1 MKNNTFRWL
10 RRMVALL
17 LCLCLVC
24 AGLTGMALA
33 VETEPETPPEETLEE
48 GPTEP
53 AEEPV
58 EEPDAPA
65 AEPEYQ
71 VHLDDISGYYNEPVD
86 LTIRVED
93 VGGTGWQKVEASL
106 SQDDPEQR
114 TDLTEA
120 LLLNG
125 AATYT
130 VSDNCTVYFFITDL
144 EGTEHTETYI
154 VSCFDFDPPKV
165 QAGIRGS
172 LLRVEATDAL
182 SGMSGIYVNDRLY
195 TTLEDGILDLRIDN
209 CTDELLFL
217 IQAVDRLGNESGY
230 VVLSNP
236 FYEEPVEEEP
246 EEKPAAEEASDKDC
260 PKDGDCPNQAAE
272 ATPTQPA
279 TPSTPSVPSTG
290 TSSGTGTVAKLSATQ
305 SGTTAS
311 TEEIKADEPVTI
323 EPGEGFTEN
332 GSAVTRDLLY
342 DKYTNKQFITVETRN
357 GETFYLVIDYDKPT
371 DKEGEQYETY
381 FLNLVDEADLAA
393 LLDDGTEPVC
403 TCTVKCQPGAVN
415 TNCEICRNDLYD
427 CACLETVTE
436 EPEEPEPEPEPE
448 PDPEPQEP
456 EQERKTNLILPVI
469 LLLAAAGGGAVWF
482 FKFRKNKPDTRGPV
496 DLDDYDYGEDDDTE
510 YETEAENEDESTE
523 TETE

>member
-1 MKNNTFRWL
+1 MKNNTLRWL

-17 LCLCLVC
+17 LCLCLAC
-24 AGLTGMALA
+24 AGLSGMAFA
-33 VETEPETPPEETLEE
+33 VETPPEETLEE

-53 AEEPV
+53 TEEPV
-58 EEPDAPA
+58 EEPEAPVS
-65 AEPEYQ
+65 EPEYQ
-71 VHLDDISGYYNEPVD
+71 VQVEDIPGYYNEPVD

-106 SQDDPEQR
+106 SPDDLEQR

-120 LLLNG
+120 LLLDG
-125 AATYT
+125 TEKYT
-130 VSDNCTVYFFITDL
+130 VSENCTVYFFITDL
-144 EGTEHTETYI
+144 EGTEHTGTYL
-154 VSCFDFDPPKV
+154 VSCFDFDSPKV
-165 QAGIRGS
+165 QAGIRAG
-172 LLRVEATDAL
+172 LLRVEANDAL
-182 SGMSGIYVNDRLY
+182 SGVRGIYINDCLY
-195 TTLEDGILDLRIDN
+195 TTLEDGVLELWIEN
-209 CTDELLFL
+209 CNDEPLFY

-230 VVLSNP
+230 VVISNP
-236 FYEEPVEEEP
+236 FYEEPVEEMPEETPKEEP
-246 EEKPAAEEASDKDC
+246 EKDC
-260 PKDGDCPNQAAE
+260 SKDCDCRNQAAE
-272 ATPTQPA
+272 TVPTQPSA
-279 TPSTPSVPSTG
+279 PITG
-290 TSSGTGTVAKLSATQ
+290 TASTTNINVAQ

-311 TEEIKADEPVTI
+311 DKADEPVTI
-323 EPGEGFTEN
+323 EQGKGFTEN

-357 GETFYLVIDYDKPT
+357 GEIYYLVIDYDKPT
-371 DKEGEQYETY
+371 DEEGEQYETY

-415 TNCEICRNDLYD
+415 TSCEICRNDLYD

-456 EQERKTNLILPVI
+456 EQEKKTNLILPVI
-469 LLLAAAGGGAVWF
+469 LLLAAAGVGAVWF

-510 YETEAENEDESTE
+510 YEVEDESTE
-523 TETE
+523 DE

>member
-33 VETEPETPPEETLEE
+33 VETEPETPPEDTLEE
-48 GPTEP
+48 GLTEP

-58 EEPDAPA
+58 EESEAPA

-71 VHLDDISGYYNEPVD
+71 VQVDDISGYYNEPVD

-106 SQDDPEQR
+106 FPDDPEQR
-114 TDLTEA
+114 TDLTEE

-125 AATYT
+125 AATYA

-172 LLRVEATDAL
+172 LLRVEATDVL
-182 SGMSGIYVNDRLY
+182 SGVNGIYVNDRLY
-195 TTLEDGILDLRIDN
+195 TTLEDGVLELWIEN
-209 CTDELLFL
+209 CTDELLFF
-217 IQAVDRLGNESGY
+217 IQAVDRLGNVSGY

-236 FYEEPVEEEP
+236 FYEEPVEESPDETPKEEP
-246 EEKPAAEEASDKDC
+246 EKDC
-260 PKDGDCPNQAAE
+260 PKDCDCRNQA
-272 ATPTQPA
+272 TVT
-279 TPSTPSVPSTG
+279 TPSTGAASATN
-290 TSSGTGTVAKLSATQ
+290 TSATQ
-305 SGTTAS
+305 SGTTVS
-311 TEEIKADEPVTI
+311 DKTDTPVTI

-371 DKEGEQYETY
+371 DEEGEQYETY

-393 LLDDGTEPVC
+393 LLDDGSEPVC

-448 PDPEPQEP
+448 PNPEPQEP

-510 YETEAENEDESTE
+510 YETEAETEDESTE
-523 TETE
+523 NE

>member
-24 AGLTGMALA
+24 AGLTSMALA
-33 VETEPETPPEETLEE
+33 VETEPETPPEETMEE
-48 GPTEP
+48 GPSEST
-53 AEEPV
+53 EEPV
-58 EEPDAPA
+58 EEPEELA
-65 AEPEYQ
+65 AELEYQ
-71 VHLDDISGYYNEPVD
+71 VQVDDIPGYYNEPVD
-86 LTIRVED
+86 LTIRLED
-93 VGGTGWQKVEASL
+93 VDGTGWQKVEASL

-120 LLLNG
+120 LLLDST
-125 AATYT
+125 ATYT
-130 VSDNCTVYFFITDL
+130 VSDNCTVYFFITDM

-172 LLRVEATDAL
+172 LLRVEANDIL
-182 SGMSGIYVNDRLY
+182 SGVSGIYVNDRLY
-195 TTLEDGILDLRIDN
+195 TTLEDGVLDLRIDN
-209 CTDELLFL
+209 CTDELLFF

-236 FYEEPVEEEP
+236 FYEEPMEEVP
-246 EEKPAAEEASDKDC
+246 EEKPAAEEDPDQDC
-260 PKDGDCPNQAAE
+260 PKDCDCRNQTVE
-272 ATPTQPA
+272 TTPTQPVA
-279 TPSTPSVPSTG
+279 SSAPLTG
-290 TSSGTGTVAKLSATQ
+290 TSTTTGTVENPSAAQ

-311 TEEIKADEPVTI
+311 TEETKADEPMTI

-371 DKEGEQYETY
+371 DEEGEQYETY
-381 FLNLVDEADLAA
+381 FMNLVDEADLAA

-415 TNCEICRNDLYD
+415 TSCEICRNDLYD

-436 EPEEPEPEPEPE
+436 EPEKPEPEPEPESE

-456 EQERKTNLILPVI
+456 EQEKKTNLILPV
-469 LLLAAAGGGAVWF
+469 LLLLTAAGGGAVWF

-510 YETEAENEDESTE
+510 YETETEAEDESTE
-523 TETE
+523 NE

>member
-1 MKNNTFRWL
+1 MKNNTLRWL

-17 LCLCLVC
+17 LCLCLAC
-24 AGLTGMALA
+24 AGLSGMALA
-33 VETEPETPPEETLEE
+33 VETEPEMPPEETLEE

-53 AEEPV
+53 TEEPV
-58 EEPDAPA
+58 M
-65 AEPEYQ
+65 EPEYQ
-71 VHLDDISGYYNEPVD
+71 IQVKDIFGYYNEPVD

-93 VGGTGWQKVEASL
+93 VGSTGWQKVEASL
-106 SQDDPEQR
+106 SPDDPEQR

-120 LLLNG
+120 LLLDG
-125 AATYT
+125 MAAYT
-130 VSDNCTVYFFITDL
+130 VSENGTVYFFITDT
-144 EGTEHTETYI
+144 EGTEHTETYL
-154 VSCFDFDPPKV
+154 VSCFDFDSPKA
-165 QAGIRGS
+165 QAGIRGG
-172 LLRVEATDAL
+172 LLRVEATDDL
-182 SGMSGIYVNDRLY
+182 SGVRGIYVNDCLY
-195 TTLEDGILDLRIDN
+195 TTLEDGVLELWIEN
-209 CTDELLFL
+209 CTDEPLFY
-217 IQAVDRLGNESGY
+217 IQAVDWLGNESGY

-236 FYEEPVEEEP
+236 FYEEAVEESPDETPKEEP
-246 EEKPAAEEASDKDC
+246 EKDC
-260 PKDGDCPNQAAE
+260 PKDCDCRNQA
-272 ATPTQPA
+272 TVT
-279 TPSTPSVPSTG
+279 TPSTGAASATN
-290 TSSGTGTVAKLSATQ
+290 TSATQ
-305 SGTTAS
+305 SGTTVSDKTDA
-311 TEEIKADEPVTI
+311 PVTI
-323 EPGEGFTEN
+323 EQGEGFTAN

-371 DKEGEQYETY
+371 DEEGEQYETY

-436 EPEEPEPEPEPE
+436 EPEESEPEPEPE

-510 YETEAENEDESTE
+510 YETETETEDESKE

>member
-33 VETEPETPPEETLEE
+33 EETEPETPPEETTEE
-48 GPTEP
+48 GPADST
-53 AEEPV
+53 EEPV
-58 EEPDAPA
+58 EEPEEPA

-71 VHLDDISGYYNEPVD
+71 VQVEDISGYYNEPVD
-86 LTIRVED
+86 LTIRMED

-106 SQDDPEQR
+106 SPDDTDQR

-125 AATYT
+125 MATYT
-130 VSDNCTVYFFITDL
+130 VSENCTVYFYITDT
-144 EGTEHTETYI
+144 EGTEHTKTYL
-154 VSCFDFDPPKV
+154 VSCFDFDSPKA
-165 QAGIRGS
+165 QAGIRGG
-172 LLRVEATDAL
+172 LLRVEATDAR
-182 SGMSGIYVNDRLY
+182 SGVRGIYVNDCLY
-195 TTLEDGILDLRIDN
+195 TTLEDGVLELWIEN
-209 CTDELLFL
+209 CTDEPLFY

-236 FYEEPVEEEP
+236 FYEEPFEETP
-246 EEKPAAEEASDKDC
+246 EEKPVEEPEKGC
-260 PKDGDCPNQAAE
+260 PKDCDCRNQKAE
-272 ATPTQPA
+272 TTPTQPA
-279 TPSTPSVPSTG
+279 ASSASSTG
-290 TSSGTGTVAKLSATQ
+290 TSSTKNPSAAQ

-311 TEEIKADEPVTI
+311 DKTDAPVTT
-323 EPGEGFTEN
+323 EPGEGFSEN

-371 DKEGEQYETY
+371 DEEGEQYETY

-393 LLDDGTEPVC
+393 VLGDGPEPVC
-403 TCTVKCQPGAVN
+403 TCTEKCRLGAVN
-415 TNCEICRNDLYD
+415 TSCKICRNELYD
-427 CACLETVTE
+427 CAGPETVTK
-436 EPEEPEPEPEPE
+436 EPDTPEPKPEPE
-448 PDPEPQEP
+448 PDPEPKEP
-456 EQERKTNLILPVI
+456 EQEKKTNLILPVI
-469 LLLAAAGGGAVWF
+469 LLLSAVGGGAVWY

-496 DLDDYDYGEDDDTE
+496 DLDDYDYGEEDDTE
-510 YETEAENEDESTE
+510 YDTETETEDESTE
-523 TETE
+523 DE

>member
-1 MKNNTFRWL
+1 MKNNTLRWL

-17 LCLCLVC
+17 LCLCLAC
-24 AGLTGMALA
+24 GGLSGMAFA
-33 VETEPETPPEETLEE
+33 VETPPEETSEE

-53 AEEPV
+53 TEEPV
-58 EEPDAPA
+58 M
-65 AEPEYQ
+65 EPEYQ
-71 VHLDDISGYYNEPVD
+71 IQVEDISGYYNEPVD

-106 SQDDPEQR
+106 SPDDPEQR

-120 LLLNG
+120 LLLDG
-125 AATYT
+125 MAAYT
-130 VSDNCTVYFFITDL
+130 VSENCTVYFFITDT
-144 EGTEHTETYI
+144 EGTEHTETYL
-154 VSCFDFDPPKV
+154 VSCFDFDSPKA
-165 QAGIRGS
+165 QAGIRGG
-172 LLRVEATDAL
+172 LLRVEATDDL
-182 SGMSGIYVNDRLY
+182 SGVWGIYVNDCLY
-195 TTLEDGILDLRIDN
+195 TTLEDGVLELWIEN
-209 CTDELLFL
+209 CTDEPLFY

-236 FYEEPVEEEP
+236 FYEEAVEEAPVETPKEEP
-246 EEKPAAEEASDKDC
+246 EKDC
-260 PKDGDCPNQAAE
+260 PKDCDCRNQA
-272 ATPTQPA
+272 TVT
-279 TPSTPSVPSTG
+279 TPSTGAASATN
-290 TSSGTGTVAKLSATQ
+290 TSATQ
-305 SGTTAS
+305 SGTTVSDKTDA
-311 TEEIKADEPVTI
+311 PVTI

-332 GSAVTRDLLY
+332 GNAVTRDLLY

-371 DKEGEQYETY
+371 DEEGEQYETY

-393 LLDDGTEPVC
+393 LLDDGSEPVC
-403 TCTVKCQPGAVN
+403 TCTEKCQPGAVN
-415 TNCEICRNDLYD
+415 TSCKICRNELYD
-427 CACLETVTE
+427 CAGPETVTK
-436 EPEEPEPEPEPE
+436 EPVKPEPEPE

-482 FKFRKNKPDTRGPV
+482 FQFRKNKPDTRGPV
-496 DLDDYDYGEDDDTE
+496 DLDDYDYGEDDDIE

>member
-17 LCLCLVC
+17 LCLCLAC
-24 AGLTGMALA
+24 AGLTGIALA
-33 VETEPETPPEETLEE
+33 VETEPETPPEGTLEE
-48 GPTEP
+48 GLTEP
-53 AEEPV
+53 TEEPV
-58 EEPDAPA
+58 EEPDAPIT
-65 AEPEYQ
+65 EPEYQ
-71 VHLDDISGYYNEPVD
+71 VQVDDISGYYNEPVD
-86 LTIRVED
+86 LTIRLED
-93 VGGTGWQKVEASL
+93 VGGIGWQKVEASL
-106 SQDDPEQR
+106 SPDDPEQR
-114 TDLTEA
+114 ADLTEA

-125 AATYT
+125 AATYA

-144 EGTEHTETYI
+144 DGVEYTETYI

-182 SGMSGIYVNDRLY
+182 SGMSGIYVNDRLH
-195 TTLEDGILDLRIDN
+195 TTLEDGVLDLRIDN

-217 IQAVDRLGNESGY
+217 IQAVDRLGNASGY

-236 FYEEPVEEEP
+236 FYEEPVMEAP
-246 EEKPAAEEASDKDC
+246 EEKPAAEEASDQDC
-260 PKDGDCPNQAAE
+260 PKDGDCQTAE
-272 ATPTQPA
+272 TTPTQPA
-279 TPSTPSVPSTG
+279 TPSTPSVPLTG
-290 TSSGTGTVAKLSATQ
+290 TSSGTGTVAQLSATQ
-305 SGTTAS
+305 GGTTAS
-311 TEEIKADEPVTI
+311 TEETKADAPVTI

-357 GETFYLVIDYDKPT
+357 GETYYLVIDYDKPT
-371 DKEGEQYETY
+371 DEEGEQYETY

-393 LLDDGTEPVC
+393 LLDDGSEPVC
-403 TCTVKCQPGAVN
+403 TCKVKCQPGAVN

-436 EPEEPEPEPEPE
+436 EPEEPEPEPEPK

-469 LLLAAAGGGAVWF
+469 LLLAAVGGGAVWF

-496 DLDDYDYGEDDDTE
+496 DLDDYDYGEDDNTE
-510 YETEAENEDESTE
+510 YETETETEDESTE
-523 TETE
+523 NE

>member
-1 MKNNTFRWL
+1 MKNNTLRWL

-17 LCLCLVC
+17 LCLCLAC
-24 AGLTGMALA
+24 AGLSGMALA
-33 VETEPETPPEETLEE
+33 VETEPEMPPEETLEE

-53 AEEPV
+53 TEEPV
-58 EEPDAPA
+58 M
-65 AEPEYQ
+65 EPEYQ
-71 VHLDDISGYYNEPVD
+71 IQVEDISGYYNEPVD

-93 VGGTGWQKVEASL
+93 VGGTGWQKMEASL
-106 SQDDPEQR
+106 SPDDPEQR

-125 AATYT
+125 MAAYT
-130 VSDNCTVYFFITDL
+130 VSENCTVYFFITDT
-144 EGTEHTETYI
+144 EGTEHTKTYL
-154 VSCFDFDPPKV
+154 VSCFDFDSPKA
-165 QAGIRGS
+165 QAGIRGV
-172 LLRVEATDAL
+172 LLRVEATDDL
-182 SGMSGIYVNDRLY
+182 SGVWGIYVNDCLY
-195 TTLEDGILDLRIDN
+195 TTLEDGVLELWIEN
-209 CTDELLFL
+209 CTDEPLFY

-236 FYEEPVEEEP
+236 FYEEPVEESPDETPKEEP
-246 EEKPAAEEASDKDC
+246 EKDC
-260 PKDGDCPNQAAE
+260 PKDCDCRNQA
-272 ATPTQPA
+272 TVT
-279 TPSTPSVPSTG
+279 TPSTGAVSATN
-290 TSSGTGTVAKLSATQ
+290 TSATQ
-305 SGTTAS
+305 SGTTVS
-311 TEEIKADEPVTI
+311 DKTDTPVTI

-371 DKEGEQYETY
+371 DEEGEQYETY

-393 LLDDGTEPVC
+393 LLDDGPEPVC
-403 TCTVKCQPGAVN
+403 TCTEKCQPGAVN
-415 TNCEICRNDLYD
+415 TSCKICRNELYD
-427 CACLETVTE
+427 CAGPETVTK
-436 EPEEPEPEPEPE
+436 EPETPEPEPE

-456 EQERKTNLILPVI
+456 EQDKKTNLILPVI
-469 LLLAAAGGGAVWF
+469 LLLAAAGGGAVWY
-482 FKFRKNKPDTRGPV
+482 FKFRKNKPDARGPV

>member
-1 MKNNTFRWL
+1 MKNKTFRWL

-17 LCLCLVC
+17 LCLCLAC
-24 AGLTGMALA
+24 AGLTGIALA

-53 AEEPV
+53 TEEPV
-58 EEPDAPA
+58 EEPETPIT
-65 AEPEYQ
+65 EPEYQ
-71 VHLDDISGYYNEPVD
+71 VQVDDISGYYNEPVD

-106 SQDDPEQR
+106 SPDDPEQR

-125 AATYT
+125 MAAYT
-130 VSDNCTVYFFITDL
+130 VSENCTVYFFITDM
-144 EGTEHTETYI
+144 EGTEHTKTYL
-154 VSCFDFDPPKV
+154 VSCFDFDSPKA
-165 QAGIRGS
+165 QAGIRSG
-172 LLRVEATDAL
+172 LLRVEATDVL
-182 SGMSGIYVNDRLY
+182 SGVRGIYVNDCLY
-195 TTLEDGILDLRIDN
+195 TTLEDGVLELWIEN
-209 CTDELLFL
+209 CTGEPLFY

-236 FYEEPVEEEP
+236 FYEEPVEEAPEETPKEEP
-246 EEKPAAEEASDKDC
+246 EKDC
-260 PKDGDCPNQAAE
+260 PKDCGCRNQAAV
-272 ATPTQPA
+272 T
-279 TPSTPSVPSTG
+279 TPSTG
-290 TSSGTGTVAKLSATQ
+290 AASATNTSVSQ
-305 SGTTAS
+305 SS
-311 TEEIKADEPVTI
+311 TPAYGKTDAPVTI

-371 DKEGEQYETY
+371 DEEGEQYETY

-393 LLDDGTEPVC
+393 LLDDGTDPVC
-403 TCTVKCQPGAVN
+403 TCTVKCQQGAVN

-436 EPEEPEPEPEPE
+436 EPEKPEPEPE

-456 EQERKTNLILPVI
+456 KQERKTNLILPVI

-510 YETEAENEDESTE
+510 YETETETEDESTE